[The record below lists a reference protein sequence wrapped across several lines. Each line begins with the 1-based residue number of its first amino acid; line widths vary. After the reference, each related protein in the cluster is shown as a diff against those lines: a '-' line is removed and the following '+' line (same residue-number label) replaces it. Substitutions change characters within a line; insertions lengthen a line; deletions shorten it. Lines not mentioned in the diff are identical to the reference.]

1 MSGTISVIIPAY
13 NHAHTL
19 KRSLSSLKKQTVQ
32 PSEVIIVNDGSTDNF
47 NELISELKITL
58 PIKIIEQENRGAN
71 AARNAGLKESR
82 CELVIFWDADTI
94 GRPKMLEKML
104 FALEQ
109 NPKASYAYSRYYFG
123 WKKMKSHTFDPIL
136 LQKINYIDQT
146 SLVRRT
152 DLPAEGCDASLKRF
166 QDWDL
171 WLTMLENKKT
181 GVLAPEVLYKKIVRG
196 RKGISSWLP
205 GFVFKLPWKIEK
217 VKEYE
222 KAREIILK
230 KHGLKNPAH

>member
-1 MSGTISVIIPAY
+1 MISVIIPVY
-13 NHAHTL
+13 NRIELLNKAL
-19 KRSLSSLKKQTVQ
+19 ASIFAQTYKDI
-32 PSEVIIVNDGSTDNF
+32 EVIVVDDGS
-47 NELISELKITL
+47 SEKLQIQNYKFQNNVQVRL
-58 PIKIIEQENRGAN
+58 FKQENMGAPV
-71 AARNAGLKESR
+71 ARNRGLAEAKGEY
-82 CELVIFWDADTI
+82 VIFWDADTI

-205 GFVFKLPWKIEK
+205 GFVFKLPWKIKK